1 MVVMTLGR
9 QNGFTLLEAVI
20 ALTILAAGATAL
32 YGWVNTNLLALNR
45 AYAINASAGSMR
57 NVLEE
62 LRASDPAHEREL
74 RFEYGG
80 TEIHIERE
88 PSDYAAPAIGGD
100 GRFSV
105 NNATLYQT
113 TVTITPVN
121 RPQTSFQL
129 WELGLSQARS
139 VDEVLF

>member
-1 MVVMTLGR
+1 MVVMNLRR
-9 QNGFTLLEAVI
+9 QDGFTLLEAVI

-45 AYAINASAGSMR
+45 VYAINASVGSVR
-57 NVLEE
+57 NILEE
-62 LRASDPAHEREL
+62 LRASDPVSESEL

-80 TEIHIERE
+80 AIINVQRE
-88 PSDYAAPAIGGD
+88 PSDYTAPAIGDD
-100 GRFSV
+100 GRLSV

-113 TVTITPVN
+113 TITITPQK
-121 RPQTSFQL
+121 RPPTNFQL
-129 WELGLSQARS
+129 WELGLSQVRS